1 MPDYKRRGGV
11 KRKYLLLI
19 LLLALALRLGLLFS
33 GQRYVDGDD
42 AVVGMMAKHILTRG
56 ERPLFYYGQP
66 YGGGHAIE
74 AYLASLLY
82 LLFGFSS
89 ITLKLV
95 PLIFSLGIITLTY
108 LLLEHFFNERVAIL
122 SGLLLAVSSPFIKSS
137 LKVNGYIETIFF
149 CLLSLF
155 LFFSIYFENK
165 REYSRIVL
173 FGFVSGLAYYSF
185 DFALFYLLT
194 YLLFFFVRD
203 KRCFFKKSFLVFLF
217 PFLLGISPLI
227 WVNLKTSSSPI
238 RYLIHNP
245 SLFYGR
251 PMGIAT
257 IFRFLP
263 NLRGFFVRDLP
274 AFLGPEAVHLFV
286 KKIPLP
292 SWLHYFVFFS
302 SLVFLIVRA
311 KKSLKNLF
319 FGLLP
324 GRRFSPD
331 SKREIWIIC
340 YFFIFII
347 LYSFS
352 PFAGGCPRFLL
363 PCYPFISISIAFL
376 LDWLWEKRRIQ
387 RAISILLLVLLLSI
401 GLRYD
406 ISLAKS
412 DEVIDGKIRT
422 SGKLASQVVKFLN
435 DQDIRYIYTTY
446 FLQWRIIFESNERI
460 IASHRHRGTFCRYP
474 IYEEIVER
482 AENFAYVFHIQ
493 DPSCKFFEDYL
504 RENDIQYEKEVID
517 GVAVYYNFS
526 EEVRP
531 G

>member
-1 MPDYKRRGGV
+1 M

-19 LLLALALRLGLLFS
+19 LLLALVLRLGLLFS

-74 AYLASLLY
+74 AYLASLFY

-95 PLIFSLGIITLTY
+95 PLIFSLGIIALSY
-108 LLLEHFFNERVAIL
+108 LLLERFFNERIAIL
-122 SGLLLAVSSPFIKSS
+122 CGLLLAVSSPFIKSS

-149 CLLSLF
+149 SLLSLF

-165 REYSRIVL
+165 RDYKRIAL
-173 FGFVSGLAYYSF
+173 FGFLCGFAYYSF
-185 DFALFYLLT
+185 DFAIFYLLT
-194 YLLFFFVRD
+194 YLLFFFARD
-203 KRCFFKKSFLVFLF
+203 KRCFFRKSFLIFLF

-227 WVNLKTSSSPI
+227 WVNLRTSSSPV

-251 PMGIAT
+251 PIKPQ
-257 IFRFLP
+257 FLL
-263 NLRGFFVRDLP
+263 NIKGFFIHDLP
-274 AFLGPEAVHLFV
+274 AFLSPEAVHLFI
-286 KKIPLP
+286 KEISLF
-292 SWLHYFVFFS
+292 SWIHYFIYLS
-302 SLVFLIVRA
+302 SVLFLIFLKRS
-311 KKSLKNLF
+311 SLKNLF
-319 FGLLP
+319 RTLLS
-324 GRRFSPD
+324 GRKFSP
-331 SKREIWIIC
+331 SPELWFIC
-340 YFFIFII
+340 YFFIFLI
-347 LYSFS
+347 LYSLS

-363 PCYPFISISIAFL
+363 PLYPLIPISIAFFL
-376 LDWLWEKRRIQ
+376 NWLWERRRIQ

-422 SGKLASQVVKFLN
+422 SGKLASQIVEFLN
-435 DQDIRYIYTTY
+435 ENNIRYIYTTY
-446 FLQWRIIFESNERI
+446 FLKWRIIFESDEKI
-460 IASHRHRGTFCRYP
+460 IASHRHHGTLHRYP
-474 IYEEIVER
+474 LYEEIVER

-493 DPSCKFFEDYL
+493 DPSGKFLEDYL
-504 RENDIQYEKEVID
+504 KENDVQYEKEVID
-517 GVAVYYNFS
+517 GVAVYYNLS

-531 G
+531 D